1 MGIQVHFRDFF
12 GAYMCEFELCSKLTI
27 NEVVTGLVILN
38 TDWFQKSYWRD
49 PPRGGLGGREPPQC
63 VDPLPLWLRAA
74 AAAAAAA
81 AEQKSCFNLAE
92 NC

>member
-49 PPRGGLGGREPPQC
+49 PGSEVRGTTPP
-63 VDPLPLWLRAA
+63 
-74 AAAAAAA
+74 
-81 AEQKSCFNLAE
+81 S
-92 NC
+92 

>member
-38 TDWFQKSYWRD
+38 TDWFQKSYWR
-49 PPRGGLGGREPPQC
+49 GGAGAPQG
-63 VDPLPLWLRAA
+63 VDPLTPGS
-74 AAAAAAA
+74 
-81 AEQKSCFNLAE
+81 EKKGEVTTKSFFDLTE
-92 NC
+92 NCEASSI

>member
-49 PPRGGLGGREPPQC
+49 PPRGGLGGRSPPK
-63 VDPLPLWLRAA
+63 VSTPFLPGRGGGGGGGGG
-74 AAAAAAA
+74 
-81 AEQKSCFNLAE
+81 
-92 NC
+92 

>member
-49 PPRGGLGGREPPQC
+49 TPPGGFGGVGAERPKC
-63 VDPLPLWLRAA
+63 VDPLSSWL
-74 AAAAAAA
+74 
-81 AEQKSCFNLAE
+81 QLK
-92 NC
+92 